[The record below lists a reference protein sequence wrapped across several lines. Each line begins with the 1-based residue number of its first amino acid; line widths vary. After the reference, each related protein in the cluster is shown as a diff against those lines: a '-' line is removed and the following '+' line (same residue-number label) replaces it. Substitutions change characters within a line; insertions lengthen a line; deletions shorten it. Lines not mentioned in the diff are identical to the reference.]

1 VHNYPAFF
9 KEMYKD
15 KRRIIMHRLNRI
27 ETDLLARVNN
37 VHPKCIDSVSTAKQ
51 IIIEL
56 SSTVVNDSD

>member
-1 VHNYPAFF
+1 
-9 KEMYKD
+9 MYKD